1 MSAQPEQS
9 MSYRRALLAFG
20 NGDLGRGQQNLF
32 MLARRLEEAR
42 KKHRHF
48 ADDRFHA
55 LRVVSCEFHEL
66 CYAVTHESP
75 DRQLDEALDV
85 ACTCMRFV
93 NREYR
98 MKGGKHD

>member
-1 MSAQPEQS
+1 

-20 NGDLGRGQQNLF
+20 NGDVGRGQQNLF

-42 KKHRHF
+42 GKHPVF
-48 ADDRFHA
+48 ARG
-55 LRVVSCEFHEL
+55 VHEAMSVIGAECFEL
-66 CYAVTHESP
+66 DAAIHTESP

-98 MKGGKHD
+98 MKGGKDD

>member
-1 MSAQPEQS
+1 MSGTPEQP
-9 MSYRRALLAFG
+9 MSYRRALLALG

-42 KKHRHF
+42 LKQPGF
-48 ADDRFHA
+48 AGDRFEAVH
-55 LRVVSCEFHEL
+55 VISCEFHEL

-85 ACTCMRFV
+85 ACTSMRFI
-93 NREYR
+93 NGEHKIQRHKR
-98 MKGGKHD
+98 G